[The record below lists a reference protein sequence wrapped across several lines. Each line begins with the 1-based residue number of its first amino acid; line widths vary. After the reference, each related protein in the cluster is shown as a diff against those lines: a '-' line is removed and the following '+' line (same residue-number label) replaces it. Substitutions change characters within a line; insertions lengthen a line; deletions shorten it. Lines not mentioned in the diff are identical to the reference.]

1 MKLSIE
7 QGKISAI
14 DIAGKNIPLRKLIPV
29 EEYKKLENAI
39 NNFLDYIDL
48 EEFIFSNK
56 IETKEYGE
64 FDRETLNE
72 YMLNLTN
79 LQKKF
84 LKNLVENKDKYVSIK
99 VLFDTIK
106 DEDEKKRSVR
116 SQIIAGLESGLTKKA
131 RNRFNK
137 ENIFEKQKSEIDG
150 KQTYRIK
157 PKYLEPIEE
166 SLSYFTI

>member
-7 QGKISAI
+7 NGKISAVEVS
-14 DIAGKNIPLRKLIPV
+14 GKNIPLRKLIPI
-29 EEYKKLENAI
+29 EDYKKLENAI

-48 EEFIFSNK
+48 DEFIFLNK

-72 YMLNLTN
+72 YMSNLTN
-79 LQKKF
+79 MQKKF
-84 LKNLVENKDKYVSIK
+84 LKNLVENKDRYVNIK
-99 VLFDTIK
+99 IIYDTIK
-106 DEDEKKRSVR
+106 DEDEKKGEFR

-157 PKYLEPIEE
+157 PKYLKPIEE
-166 SLSYFTI
+166 SLSSFTI